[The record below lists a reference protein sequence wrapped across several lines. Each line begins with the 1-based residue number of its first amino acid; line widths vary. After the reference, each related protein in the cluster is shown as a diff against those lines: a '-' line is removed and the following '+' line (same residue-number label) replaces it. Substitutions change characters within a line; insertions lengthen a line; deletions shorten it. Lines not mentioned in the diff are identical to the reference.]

1 MYKNHIEK
9 FKTQL
14 EEVLHCFKANPFL
27 REIEI
32 LVSIP
37 VENREKF
44 IEYAK
49 SQEYIKSQELGDKLK
64 ADVDLIATSSLVYKI
79 YTDA

>member
-27 REIEI
+27 KEIEI

-44 IEYAK
+44 IED
-49 SQEYIKSQELGDKLK
+49 IKSQGLGDKFK
-64 ADVDLIATSSLVYKI
+64 ANVDLIATSSLVYKI
-79 YTDA
+79 YTAA